1 MGRDAAPLT
10 QARIV
15 VCLRDGRTIERS
27 VDGARGY
34 PKKPATTDELNQKFL
49 RCAERA
55 IPKASASK
63 ALHYLQ
69 NLADEGAS
77 VSSLV
82 AMLARTETCEEE
94 KSS

>member
-1 MGRDAAPLT
+1 MDEKIQFKLGLIINPIAGIGGKTGLKGS
-10 QARIV
+10 
-15 VCLRDGRTIERS
+15 DGKVTIKNGFGL
-27 VDGARGY
+27 GAM
-34 PKKPATTDELNQKFL
+34 
-49 RCAERA
+49 
-55 IPKASASK
+55 KASASR